1 MLDIRCVSKAMF
13 IDDLLFSHCRH
24 CACGCLTSSCNH
36 KRSRAT
42 HESFQEDKRMTTNG
56 EFFYVL
62 NGLGL
67 AALSG
72 LMAALLVDKQPRQ
85 LRERSGKSL
94 DYLRHQ
100 TGKLRQTAGVILQG
114 GKKLMLV
121 NPPIRSFT
129 QRRLKSKPIR
139 KIGGKT
145 WEAKDEWFG

>member
-1 MLDIRCVSKAMF
+1 
-13 IDDLLFSHCRH
+13 
-24 CACGCLTSSCNH
+24 
-36 KRSRAT
+36 
-42 HESFQEDKRMTTNG
+42 MTTNG

-100 TGKLRQTAGVILQG
+100 TGKLRQTAGVILTRRKKAHACKPSDSVVHSTEAEKQAYQEDRRENLG
-114 GKKLMLV
+114 G
-121 NPPIRSFT
+121 
-129 QRRLKSKPIR
+129 
-139 KIGGKT
+139 
-145 WEAKDEWFG
+145 

>member
-1 MLDIRCVSKAMF
+1 
-13 IDDLLFSHCRH
+13 
-24 CACGCLTSSCNH
+24 
-36 KRSRAT
+36 
-42 HESFQEDKRMTTNG
+42 MTTNG

-67 AALSG
+67 AALGG

-114 GKKLMLV
+114 GKKLIACKPSDSV
-121 NPPIRSFT
+121 VHST
-129 QRRLKSKPIR
+129 EAEKQAYQEDRRENL
-139 KIGGKT
+139 GG
-145 WEAKDEWFG
+145 

>member
-1 MLDIRCVSKAMF
+1 
-13 IDDLLFSHCRH
+13 
-24 CACGCLTSSCNH
+24 
-36 KRSRAT
+36 
-42 HESFQEDKRMTTNG
+42 MTTNG

-67 AALSG
+67 AALGG

-94 DYLRHQ
+94 DHLKHQ

-129 QRRLKSKPIR
+129 QRRLKSRPIR
-139 KIGGKT
+139 KIAGKT
-145 WEAKDEWFG
+145 WEAKDEWFGFR

>member
-1 MLDIRCVSKAMF
+1 
-13 IDDLLFSHCRH
+13 
-24 CACGCLTSSCNH
+24 
-36 KRSRAT
+36 
-42 HESFQEDKRMTTNG
+42 MTTNG

-72 LMAALLVDKQPRQ
+72 LMAALLIDKQPRQ

-145 WEAKDEWFG
+145 WEAKDEWFGFQ

>member
-1 MLDIRCVSKAMF
+1 
-13 IDDLLFSHCRH
+13 
-24 CACGCLTSSCNH
+24 
-36 KRSRAT
+36 
-42 HESFQEDKRMTTNG
+42 MTTNG

-114 GKKLMLV
+114 GKKLIACKPSDSV
-121 NPPIRSFT
+121 VHST
-129 QRRLKSKPIR
+129 EAEKQAYQEARRENL
-139 KIGGKT
+139 GG
-145 WEAKDEWFG
+145 